1 MNLRVKNELSFIEK
15 KKWKLLLKIVLIPSQ
30 LLPSIGFIVEKEHLY
45 PTKFLKLISVRFF
58 LYIFQ
63 KYCSPFFKEV
73 LWPLLAVHVYVLSV
87 WNFHVT
93 NVSNES
99 T

>member
-30 LLPSIGFIVEKEHLY
+30 LLPSIGVIVEKEHLY

-58 LYIFQ
+58 FYIFQ

-73 LWPLLAVHVYVLSV
+73 LWPLLAVYVLSV

-93 NVSNES
+93 NVSSES